1 MLRIG
6 VPNKGTLSDPTAVML
21 REAGYRQRTDARDL
35 VLIDPDNGVEFFYL
49 RPRDIATYVAEGQVE
64 VGITGRDLL
73 VDGGALAEEV
83 LQLDFG
89 RATFRYAAEPGT
101 LATLDDLEGRRI
113 ATSYPGLVARDLEQR
128 GLSAD
133 IVRLDGAVETAIR
146 LGVAE
151 VVADVV
157 SSGTTLR
164 QAGLAIVGEPL
175 LESEAVLIA
184 RRGATLSDGV
194 ELLVRRLNGV
204 IIARRYVMVEY
215 DVRREAL
222 DEACAI
228 TPGIESP
235 TISPLQDDAWAAVRS
250 MVPRRDAHTIM
261 DRLHALGA
269 RGVIVFDI
277 LACRL

>member
-6 VPNKGTLSDPTAVML
+6 LPNKGTLSDPAAVML

-35 VLIDPDNGVEFFYL
+35 VLIDPENEVEFFYL

-73 VDGGALAEEV
+73 LDGQAPAEEI
-83 LQLDFG
+83 LALDFG
-89 RATFRYAAEPGT
+89 RATFRYAAEPGA
-101 LATLDDLEGRRI
+101 LKDLSDLGGRRI
-113 ATSYPGLVARDLEQR
+113 ATSYPGLVARDLTQR
-128 GLSAD
+128 GLVAD

-164 QAGLAIVGEPL
+164 QAGLSIVGDPL
-175 LESEAVLIA
+175 LESEAVLVA
-184 RRGATLSDGV
+184 RSGAQLSEGV
-194 ELLVRRLNGV
+194 ELLLRRLNGV

-215 DVRREAL
+215 DVQREAL

-235 TISPLQDDAWAAVRS
+235 TVSPLQDPAWVAVRS
-250 MVPRRDAHTIM
+250 MVLRREAHTVM

>member
-1 MLRIG
+1 MLRVG
-6 VPNKGTLSDPTAVML
+6 LPNKGTLSEPAAVML
-21 REAGYRQRTDARDL
+21 REAGYRQRSDSRDL
-35 VLIDPDNGVEFFYL
+35 VLLDPDNAVEFFYL

-73 VDGGALAEEV
+73 LDGGAPADEV
-83 LQLDFG
+83 LPLDFG

-101 LATLDDLEGRRI
+101 LASLDDLAGRRI
-113 ATSYPGLVARDLEQR
+113 ATSYPGLVSRDLAQR
-128 GLSAD
+128 GVSAD

-175 LESEAVLIA
+175 LESEAVLVA
-184 RRGATLSDGV
+184 RRGATPSGAV

-215 DVRREAL
+215 DVRRDAL
-222 DEACAI
+222 DDACTI

-235 TISPLQDDAWAAVRS
+235 TISPLQDDAWVAVRS
-250 MVPRRDAHTIM
+250 MVLRRDAHTVM
-261 DRLHALGA
+261 DQLHELGA

>member
-6 VPNKGTLSDPTAVML
+6 VPNKGTLSEPTTVML

-35 VLIDPDNGVEFFYL
+35 VLIDPDNRVEFFYL

-73 VDGGALAEEV
+73 LDGAAPADELLA
-83 LQLDFG
+83 LDFG
-89 RATFRYAAEPGT
+89 RATFRYAAEPGALSSLDE
-101 LATLDDLEGRRI
+101 LAGRRI
-113 ATSYPGLVARDLEQR
+113 ATSYPGLVERDLAAR

-164 QAGLAIVGEPL
+164 QAGLEIVGEPL
-175 LESEAVLIA
+175 LESEAVLVA
-184 RRGATLSDGV
+184 RSGAEPSAAV
-194 ELLVRRLNGV
+194 ELLLRRLNGV

-215 DVRREAL
+215 DIRREAL
-222 DEACAI
+222 EEACAL

-235 TISPLQDDAWAAVRS
+235 TISPLQDDTWAAVRA
-250 MVPRRDAHTIM
+250 MVPRREAHAVM

>member
-6 VPNKGTLSDPTAVML
+6 VPNKGTLSEPTSVML
-21 REAGYRQRTDARDL
+21 REAGYRQRSDARDL

-49 RPRDIATYVAEGQVE
+49 RPRDIATYVAQGQVE
-64 VGITGRDLL
+64 LGITGRDLL
-73 VDGGALAEEV
+73 IDGGAPAEEI
-83 LQLDFG
+83 LQLGFG
-89 RATFRYAAEPGT
+89 RATFRYAAEPGM
-101 LATLDDLEGRRI
+101 LSSLDDIGGRRI
-113 ATSYPGLVARDLEQR
+113 ATSYPGLVARDLERR
-128 GLSAD
+128 GLTAE
-133 IVRLDGAVETAIR
+133 IIRLDGAVETAIR

-164 QAGLAIVGEPL
+164 QAGLATVGDPL
-175 LESEAVLIA
+175 LESEAVLVA
-184 RRGATLSDGV
+184 RAGAERSEGA
-194 ELLVRRLNGV
+194 ELLLRRLGGV

-215 DVRREAL
+215 DVRRSEL
-222 DEACAI
+222 DEACGI

-235 TISPLQDDAWAAVRS
+235 TVSPLQDEAWVAVRS
-250 MVPRRDAHTIM
+250 MIPRSEAHVIM

>member
-1 MLRIG
+1 MLRVG
-6 VPNKGTLSDPTAVML
+6 LPNKGTLSDPTVVML
-21 REAGYRQRTDARDL
+21 REAGYRQRSDGRDL
-35 VLIDPDNGVEFFYL
+35 VLVDPENAVEFFYL
-49 RPRDIATYVAEGQVE
+49 RPRDIATYVAAGQVE

-73 VDGGALAEEV
+73 LDGGAAAEEV
-83 LQLDFG
+83 LALDFG
-89 RATFRYAAEPGT
+89 RATFRYAAEPGALT
-101 LATLDDLEGRRI
+101 SLADLGGRRI
-113 ATSYPGLVARDLEQR
+113 ATSYPGLVARDLVER
-128 GLSAD
+128 GMSAD

-164 QAGLAIVGEPL
+164 QAGLAVVGEPL

-184 RRGATLSDGV
+184 RSGATPSEGV
-194 ELLVRRLNGV
+194 ELLIRRLNGV
-204 IIARRYVMVEY
+204 IIARRYVMMEY
-215 DVRREAL
+215 DVRREVL
-222 DEACAI
+222 EEACAI

-235 TISPLQDDAWAAVRS
+235 TISPLQDDAWVAVRA
-250 MVPRRDAHTIM
+250 MVPRRDAHGVM

-269 RGVIVFDI
+269 RGIIVLDI

>member
-6 VPNKGTLSDPTAVML
+6 LPNKGTLSEPTAVML
-21 REAGYRQRTDARDL
+21 REAGYRQRGEGRDL
-35 VLIDPDNGVEFFYL
+35 VFIDPDSGIEFFYL

-64 VGITGRDLL
+64 LGITGRDLL
-73 VDGGALAEEV
+73 LDGAVPADEL

-101 LATLDDLEGRRI
+101 LTSLDDLAGRRI
-113 ATSYPGLVARDLEQR
+113 ATSYPGLVARDLEER
-128 GLSAD
+128 GISAD
-133 IVRLDGAVETAIR
+133 LVRLDGAVETAIR

-175 LESEAVLIA
+175 LESEAVLVG
-184 RRGATLSDGV
+184 RRGATLSGGA
-194 ELLVRRLNGV
+194 ELLVRRLQGV

-215 DVRREAL
+215 DVRRDAL
-222 DEACAI
+222 DEACI
-228 TPGIESP
+228 LTPGIESP
-235 TISPLQDDAWAAVRS
+235 TISPLQDPGWAAVRS
-250 MVPRRDAHTIM
+250 MVPRREAHDVM
-261 DRLHALGA
+261 DRLHELGA

>member
-1 MLRIG
+1 MLRVG
-6 VPNKGTLSDPTAVML
+6 LPNKGTLSEPSAVML
-21 REAGYRQRTDARDL
+21 REAGYRQRGDTRDL
-35 VLIDPDNGVEFFYL
+35 VLIDPDNAVEFFYL

-73 VDGGALAEEV
+73 LDGGAPADEV
-83 LQLDFG
+83 LPLDFG

-101 LATLDDLEGRRI
+101 LASLDDLAGRRI
-113 ATSYPGLVARDLEQR
+113 ATSYPGLVARDLAQR
-128 GLSAD
+128 GMTAD

-164 QAGLAIVGEPL
+164 QAGLAVVGEPL
-175 LESEAVLIA
+175 LESEAVLVV
-184 RRGATLSDGV
+184 RRGSTPTDGV

-215 DVRREAL
+215 DVRRDAL
-222 DEACAI
+222 DEACTI

-235 TISPLQDDAWAAVRS
+235 TISPLQDDAWVAVRS
-250 MVPRRDAHTIM
+250 MVLRSDAHTVM
-261 DRLHALGA
+261 DRLHGLGA

>member
-6 VPNKGTLSDPTAVML
+6 VPNKGTLSEPASVML
-21 REAGYRQRTDARDL
+21 REAGYRQRSEGRDL
-35 VLIDPDNGVEFFYL
+35 VFVDPDSSVEFFYL
-49 RPRDIATYVAEGQVE
+49 RPRDIATYVAAGQVE

-73 VDGGALAEEV
+73 LDGASPAEEV
-83 LQLDFG
+83 LALDFG

-101 LATLDDLEGRRI
+101 LSSLDELGGRRI
-113 ATSYPGLVARDLEQR
+113 ATSYPGLVARDLATR
-128 GLSAD
+128 GLEAD

-164 QAGLAIVGEPL
+164 QAGLSVVGEPL
-175 LESEAVLIA
+175 LESEAVLVA
-184 RRGATLSDGV
+184 RPGARHSAGV
-194 ELLVRRLNGV
+194 EMLIRRLNGV

-215 DVRREAL
+215 DVRRDAL
-222 DEACAI
+222 EQACAI

-235 TISPLQDDAWAAVRS
+235 TISPLQDGSWAAVRS
-250 MVPRRDAHTIM
+250 MVPRSEAHGVM
-261 DRLHALGA
+261 DRLHELGA

>member
-1 MLRIG
+1 MLR
-6 VPNKGTLSDPTAVML
+6 VALPNKGTLSEPTMVML
-21 REAGYRQRTDARDL
+21 REAGYRQRTEGRDL

-64 VGITGRDLL
+64 VGVTGRDLL
-73 VDGGALAEEV
+73 LDGGAPADEV
-83 LQLDFG
+83 LPLDFG

-101 LATLDDLEGRRI
+101 LPSLDALGGRRI

-128 GLSAD
+128 GLVAD

-164 QAGLAIVGEPL
+164 QAGLAVVGEPL
-175 LESEAVLIA
+175 LESEAVLVG
-184 RRGATLSDGV
+184 RRGATPTPGV

-215 DVRREAL
+215 DVRRDAL
-222 DEACAI
+222 DGACAI

-235 TISPLQDDAWAAVRS
+235 TISPLQDEAWVAVRA
-250 MVPRRDAHTIM
+250 MVPRRDAHAIM
-261 DRLHALGA
+261 DRLHDLGA